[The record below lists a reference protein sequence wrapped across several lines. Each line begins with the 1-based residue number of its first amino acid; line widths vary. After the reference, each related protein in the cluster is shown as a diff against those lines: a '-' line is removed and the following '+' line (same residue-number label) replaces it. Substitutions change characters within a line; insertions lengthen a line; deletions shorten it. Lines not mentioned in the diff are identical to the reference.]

1 MTPILQREDGGDGGA
16 EGGGGWNESRASKA
30 EEGRGG
36 EGGREGGEGS
46 SGAKQQGPRQ
56 KQKGKRKQ
64 IFFLLAAGKEAFMFL
79 YNEQNSHSK
88 RRGQEKL
95 GFSK

>member
-36 EGGREGGEGS
+36 EGGREGS